1 MFNLNPFKSK
11 PNTKVLTILSQSRLL
26 LDRLNKDPD
35 MDIPKVRTL
44 LKKEYKDFDDEVF
57 STVSSALLLG
67 KKVAEFKSLNYEMD
81 SWFETQLESAVDHTF
96 SILTELKPESVEEV
110 FSFVT
115 RFYSPVESTIK

>member
-1 MFNLNPFKSK
+1 
-11 PNTKVLTILSQSRLL
+11 
-26 LDRLNKDPD
+26 